1 VIGYL
6 VHNYPLI
13 HAFQTRPLGRTRKE
27 VKFVSN
33 IFRMAPK
40 LQDLFEDGE
49 LVAVKGALD
58 RPISGLVM
66 DSRRVVPGNLF
77 FALPGHR
84 ADGAS
89 FIDEAIGRGAVAV
102 VTEKPPVHPHAKVVF
117 LQVANARAALARVAR
132 RYYKFPDR
140 DLGVIGVT
148 GTNGKTTVAH
158 LTKHFLDNEGRTG
171 LIGTINYDLGARSV
185 PSFKTTPEAVDLFGM
200 LAQMRDAGCRHA
212 VMEVSS
218 HGIDQQRVLGLQFAA
233 AVFTNLTRDH
243 LDYHQTLEAYFAVKT
258 RLFTGEV
265 GPVPGLAVVNLDD
278 PHGAELVARI
288 PAAVRVVTFG
298 ENPRAD
304 VRAENIALNFKNT
317 TFRLAWPRLRP
328 GFGGQAGGDES
339 GRVGGAHSGTV
350 EDSADVDSPFI
361 GRYNISNLL
370 AATATAW
377 ALGRDPKVFLASLAT
392 FRGVPGRMERI
403 EEGQDFNVLVDYAHT
418 DDALRNALGMLRAI
432 TPGRLLVV
440 FGCGG
445 NRDRTK
451 RPLMTRAVQ
460 DFADFAWATADN
472 PRSEPLA
479 QIFSDMKTGVTA
491 PEKICWTDDRRR
503 ALSLAL
509 DVAKP
514 GDCILVAG
522 KGHESY
528 QEFADTVIP
537 FDDRQVVREL
547 IGIKQLKINS

>member
-6 VHNYPLI
+6 VQNYPLI

-49 LVAVKGALD
+49 LLAVKGTLD

-77 FALPGHR
+77 FALPGQR
-84 ADGAS
+84 SDGAS
-89 FIDEAIGRGAVAV
+89 YIDEAIGRGAIAV
-102 VTEKPPVHPHAKVVF
+102 VTEKPPVHPHARVVF
-117 LQVANARAALARVAR
+117 LQVASARAALARVAQ

-158 LTKHFLDNEGRTG
+158 LVKHFLENEGRTG
-171 LIGTINYDLGARSV
+171 LIGTINYDLGARTV
-185 PSFKTTPEAVDLFGM
+185 PSFKTTPEAPDLFGM

-218 HGIDQQRVLGLQFAA
+218 HGIDQQRVLGLQFGAA
-233 AVFTNLTRDH
+233 IFTNLTRDH
-243 LDYHQTLEAYFAVKT
+243 LDYHRTLEAYFAVKT
-258 RLFTGEV
+258 RLFTGET
-265 GPVPGLAVVNLDD
+265 GPVPRLAVVNLDD

-288 PAAVRVVTFG
+288 PATARVVTFG

-317 TFRLAWPRLRP
+317 TFRLVWP
-328 GFGGQAGGDES
+328 GGAES
-339 GRVGGAHSGTV
+339 GRVGGAV
-350 EDSADVDSPFI
+350 LDVDSPFI

-370 AATATAW
+370 AAVATAW
-377 ALGRDPKVFLASLAT
+377 ALGRDPRVFLASLGT

-403 EEGQDFNVLVDYAHT
+403 EEGQAFNVLVDYAHT

-451 RPLMTRAVQ
+451 RPLMMRAVQ
-460 DFADFAWATADN
+460 EFADHAWATADN

-479 QIFSDMKTGVTA
+479 QIFADMKAGVVA
-491 PEKICWTDDRRR
+491 PEKITWTDDRRR
-503 ALSLAL
+503 ALSLVL
-509 DVAKP
+509 DAAKP
-514 GDCILVAG
+514 GDCILIAG

-547 IGIKQLKINS
+547 IGIKQLKNA